1 MVKQFYPDMGVFDS
15 YKLDEFFTLTIEAL
29 KGSVSIDFQPPVF
42 FMILTHMGP

>member
-15 YKLDEFFTLTIEAL
+15 YKLDDLPLTIEAL
-29 KGSVSIDFQPPVF
+29 KGSVSRDFQPPVF